1 MSRKFTI
8 YQLIP
13 RLFGNTTHVNLPN
26 GSIDING
33 CGKLNAI
40 TAKALKSIQE
50 LGITHIW
57 YTGLIEH
64 ATQTDYSAFGIRKDH
79 AAVVK
84 GKAGSPYAIK
94 DYYDI
99 DPDLAT
105 DVPNRMQEFE
115 ALVERTHKAGMKVL
129 IDFVPN
135 HVARQYASDA
145 KPAGIADL
153 GEKDNINHAF
163 NPQNNFY
170 YLPNQFFAGQFNLLK
185 DEKVPYHEYPAKA
198 SGNDVFSAH
207 PTVNDWYETVK
218 LNYGVDY
225 QGGHSK
231 HFVPVPDTWTKMLDI
246 LLFWA
251 GKQIDGFRCDMAE
264 MVPVEFWSWVIPKV
278 KEQFP
283 HIIFIAEAYNP
294 AVYRSYLDFGH
305 FDYLYDKVGMY
316 DTLRNITCGHES
328 ARHISVMWQRV
339 NDILPKMLFFLE
351 NHDEQ
356 RIASRFFA
364 GDARKALP
372 AMIVTAALST
382 SVVMVY
388 AGQELGE
395 PAADAEGFSG
405 DDGRTSIFDYWSVNS
420 LRCWYNKGKCDGA
433 LLTKEQQEL
442 RDFYQQLLN
451 ISLQEKAIRE
461 GEMFDLMYINC
472 NNPRF
477 NPDRQF
483 AYLRKAGDELLLICV
498 NFADTAAEVAVN
510 IPKHA
515 FDYLALTDNV
525 RISSRD
531 LLTGKDDQQQM
542 LSSECPFVV
551 KLEKYSGKI
560 LKIKQVILTT
570 KDH

>member
-1 MSRKFTI
+1 
-8 YQLIP
+8 
-13 RLFGNTTHVNLPN
+13 
-26 GSIDING
+26 
-33 CGKLNAI
+33 
-40 TAKALKSIQE
+40 
-50 LGITHIW
+50 
-57 YTGLIEH
+57 
-64 ATQTDYSAFGIRKDH
+64 
-79 AAVVK
+79 
-84 GKAGSPYAIK
+84 
-94 DYYDI
+94 
-99 DPDLAT
+99 
-105 DVPNRMQEFE
+105 
-115 ALVERTHKAGMKVL
+115 
-129 IDFVPN
+129 
-135 HVARQYASDA
+135 
-145 KPAGIADL
+145 
-153 GEKDNINHAF
+153 
-163 NPQNNFY
+163 
-170 YLPNQFFAGQFNLLK
+170 
-185 DEKVPYHEYPAKA
+185 
-198 SGNDVFSAH
+198 
-207 PTVNDWYETVK
+207 
-218 LNYGVDY
+218 
-225 QGGHSK
+225 
-231 HFVPVPDTWTKMLDI
+231 
-246 LLFWA
+246 
-251 GKQIDGFRCDMAE
+251 
-264 MVPVEFWSWVIPKV
+264 VEFWAWVIPQV
-278 KEQFP
+278 KARFP
-283 HIIFIAEAYNP
+283 HLIFVAEAYNP

-316 DTLRNITCGHES
+316 DTLRNITSSHEP
-328 ARHISVMWQRV
+328 ARRISVMWQRV